1 LARYLCELSREIG
14 RQIGILV
21 DRRGHIFDVLVGDA
35 KGIELAEMGRY
46 RAGRTRFRGLR
57 FLHTHL
63 RGEPLSNDDLTDLA
77 LLRFDLVGALEVL
90 PQGLPGLVHLAHLL
104 PRNQAQKLYE
114 VMDPVPIHSLDID
127 FIEFIE
133 SLEAEFVSTITAEDV
148 AGKEKKAL
156 LIGVTTR
163 NLELARESL
172 EELASLADSA
182 GVSVLDT
189 ILQKR
194 HEIDNRYVMGK
205 GKIKDIFIRSL
216 QLGANLIVFDRE
228 LTGSQMKSIAEA
240 TELEVI
246 DRTQLILDIFAQRA
260 KSREGKIQ
268 VELAQMRYSLP
279 RLVLKDDFL
288 SRLTG
293 GIGARGPGETKLEI
307 YRRRIK
313 ERITRLEKDIEQIAR
328 GRDERRKVRE
338 RTGVPVISIV
348 GYTNAGKSTLIN
360 SLTESKVL
368 VEDRL
373 FATLDPTTR
382 RLRFPREREVII
394 TDTVGFIR
402 EIPKDLLSAFRS
414 TLEELREADMLL
426 HLVDVSDSQFSGHIS
441 AVNEILTELALDN
454 IPQLLVFN
462 KIDRISEGEKARL
475 QESYAAVLI
484 SALNRETLPALTD
497 VLEKELWKDGE

>member
-1 LARYLCELSREIG
+1 
-14 RQIGILV
+14 
-21 DRRGHIFDVLVGDA
+21 
-35 KGIELAEMGRY
+35 MGRY

-63 RGEPLSNDDLTDLA
+63 RGEPLSTDDLTDLA
-77 LLRFDLVGALEVL
+77 LLRFDLIGALEVT
-90 PQGLPGLVHLAHLL
+90 PQGLPGLLYMAHLL

-114 VMDPVPIHSLDID
+114 IMEPVPVHGLDLD
-127 FIEFIE
+127 FIQFIE
-133 SLEAEFVSTITAEDV
+133 SLEAEFISTLTTEDV
-148 AGKEKKAL
+148 EGKEKKAL
-156 LIGVTTR
+156 LVGVTTR
-163 NLELARESL
+163 NLEAARESM
-172 EELASLADSA
+172 EELVSLAESA

-313 ERITRLEKDIEQIAR
+313 ERITRLEKDIEQIVR
-328 GRDERRKVRE
+328 GRDERRKARE
-338 RTGVPVISIV
+338 KTGVPVISIV

-360 SLTESKVL
+360 SLTESKVF
-368 VEDRL
+368 VENRL

-402 EIPKDLLSAFRS
+402 QIPKDLLSAFRS

-426 HLVDVSDSQFSGHIS
+426 HLVDVSNPQFSEHIA

-454 IPQLLVFN
+454 IPQFLVFN
-462 KIDRISEGEKARL
+462 KIDRITEGERALLRENY
-475 QESYAAVLI
+475 QAVLI
-484 SALNRETLPALTD
+484 SAIQRETLPALTD
-497 VLEKELWKDGE
+497 VLEKELWKEGE